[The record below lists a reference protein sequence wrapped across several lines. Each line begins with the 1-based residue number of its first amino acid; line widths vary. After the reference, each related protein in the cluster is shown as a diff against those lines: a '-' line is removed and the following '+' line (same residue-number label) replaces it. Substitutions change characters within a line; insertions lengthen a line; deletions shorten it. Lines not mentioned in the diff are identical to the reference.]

1 MNSKQKIKDIPIVVI
16 GAGIAGL
23 CVSYYLSKKN
33 INHIILE
40 KGVVGNTW
48 VNERWDNFYL
58 VNPNWAIKIPEFD
71 ISSKYFPS
79 NDPDGFLS
87 KNQVVKYLQS
97 FSNFIGSKINENE
110 NVEQIT
116 KEEIGYKITTSKQI
130 ILSKIV
136 VLANGAFGGPY
147 TPEISKSLDKN
158 IFQIHSSEYRNPNQL
173 PEGKVVVVGSGQ
185 SGSQI
190 AEDLLIS
197 GKNVWLAVSKCGRRP
212 RSYRGKDSSWWNYN
226 MGSFDK
232 TVDEVPFE
240 NRWKCSPHTSGSM
253 GGHDINLLD
262 LAEKGLNLCGS
273 INDCQKNKLII
284 NDNLYNNI
292 KHSDEH
298 AINWAKG
305 VDKFITEKKI
315 NTNIEKINP
324 DKRIVKS
331 KLISIDE
338 LALNES
344 KDSIIWSTGFR
355 YNYDWIDLDISD
367 NNNQPQQKRGITKY
381 PGFYFMGLQWMHSS
395 KSAQFIGVAE
405 DAEFIVNDM
414 LSKNLA

>member
-1 MNSKQKIKDIPIVVI
+1 MKKIIHIPTVVI

-136 VLANGAFGGPY
+136 V
-147 TPEISKSLDKN
+147 S
-158 IFQIHSSEYRNPNQL
+158 
-173 PEGKVVVVGSGQ
+173 
-185 SGSQI
+185 
-190 AEDLLIS
+190 
-197 GKNVWLAVSKCGRRP
+197 VWYV
-212 RSYRGKDSSWWNYN
+212 
-226 MGSFDK
+226 
-232 TVDEVPFE
+232 
-240 NRWKCSPHTSGSM
+240 
-253 GGHDINLLD
+253 
-262 LAEKGLNLCGS
+262 
-273 INDCQKNKLII
+273 
-284 NDNLYNNI
+284 
-292 KHSDEH
+292 
-298 AINWAKG
+298 
-305 VDKFITEKKI
+305 
-315 NTNIEKINP
+315 
-324 DKRIVKS
+324 
-331 KLISIDE
+331 
-338 LALNES
+338 
-344 KDSIIWSTGFR
+344 
-355 YNYDWIDLDISD
+355 
-367 NNNQPQQKRGITKY
+367 
-381 PGFYFMGLQWMHSS
+381 
-395 KSAQFIGVAE
+395 
-405 DAEFIVNDM
+405 
-414 LSKNLA
+414 